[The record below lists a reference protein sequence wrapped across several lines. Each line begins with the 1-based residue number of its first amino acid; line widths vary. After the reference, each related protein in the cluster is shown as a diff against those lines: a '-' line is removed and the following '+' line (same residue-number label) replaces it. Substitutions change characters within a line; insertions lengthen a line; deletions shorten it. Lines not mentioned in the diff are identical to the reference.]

1 MVRYNSAMNKRI
13 LMTLALAA
21 VSACT
26 QAPAQP
32 SQLQAY
38 PAELALPFGTA
49 SGKVVVSGDYLI
61 FVTDTTVE
69 NSFVIPRDNV
79 QDITSNGGVTTVGL
93 KQAMRDQSGERA
105 RAIFRF
111 TNAADADAIAR
122 WSKMGTA
129 DRSST
134 APTNDTKGT
143 AAGQTFNYSVKHNH
157 KLGSCK
163 GRLMVNGD
171 RLSFESLTDVND
183 SRQWSMGDIKELK
196 HNSPYKLEVKPFT
209 GNDYSF
215 DFLGKGMDNSD
226 FTALTKMIA
235 GARAGH

>member
-1 MVRYNSAMNKRI
+1 MNKRI

-26 QAPAQP
+26 QASAQP

-38 PAELALPFGTA
+38 PAELALPFGAA
-49 SGKVVVSGDYLI
+49 SGRVVVSGNYLI

-79 QDITSNGGVTTVGL
+79 QDITSNGGVTTLVFR
-93 KQAMRDQSGERA
+93 QPMRDQSGERA
-105 RAIFRF
+105 GAIFKF

-129 DRSST
+129 DRSSS
-134 APTNDTKGT
+134 APTNETKET

-157 KLGSCK
+157 KLGSCT

-183 SRQWSMGDIKELK
+183 SRQWSMGDIKEVK
-196 HNSPYKLEVKPFT
+196 HNSPYKLDVKPFT

-215 DFLGKGMDNSD
+215 NFLGKGMDNAD
-226 FTALTKMIA
+226 FTALTKLIA
-235 GARAGH
+235 ATRARR